1 MVPINLSYLVSHK
14 GKASSTV
21 LHTCRLWSVEIWW
34 MVTSRIACISC
45 CSHFLIKSHICNF
58 CLQKIV
64 KIYLFFLLHIF
75 VKVTL
80 LKLLCAISN
89 VVSVN
94 NWFNSLTII
103 FVNIYFNFC
112 MIKVRM

>member
-21 LHTCRLWSVEIWW
+21 VHTCRLWSVEIWW
-34 MVTSRIACISC
+34 MVTSRIACTILLLTFP
-45 CSHFLIKSHICNF
+45 HKKSY
-58 CLQKIV
+58 LQ
-64 KIYLFFLLHIF
+64 FLLTKKLLKYIYFFCYIF

>member
-1 MVPINLSYLVSHK
+1 MVPINLGYLVSHK

-21 LHTCRLWSVEIWW
+21 LHTCCLWSVEIWW
-34 MVTSRIACISC
+34 MVTARIACTILLLAFPHKKSYLQ
-45 CSHFLIKSHICNF
+45 FLFAKNCENIFI
-58 CLQKIV
+58 
-64 KIYLFFLLHIF
+64 FFGYIF
-75 VKVTL
+75 VKVNL

-94 NWFNSLTII
+94 NWLNSLTII
-103 FVNIYFNFC
+103 FVNIYLNSC